1 MNDFMTVET
10 LSTFAGLVAAVSII
24 VQFTKPLI
32 KKNFIDGAVRIYTFV
47 ISLILTFV
55 FARTGQGLQGILL
68 TVINSILIS
77 LTSMGTYEAIADPLG
92 EKTKGEDI

>member
-68 TVINSILIS
+68 TVINSILIAMS
-77 LTSMGTYEAIADPLG
+77 AMGAYETIADPKA
-92 EKTKGEDI
+92 EKEKLN

>member
-1 MNDFMTVET
+1 MNDFMTPET

-24 VQFTKPLI
+24 VQFTKPLV

-55 FARTGQGLQGILL
+55 FASNGQGIQGTLL
-68 TVINSILIS
+68 TIINSILVS
-77 LTSMGTYEAIADPLG
+77 LSAMGAYETIADPLG
-92 EKTKGEDI
+92 EKSKGEDI

>member
-68 TVINSILIS
+68 TVINSILIAMS
-77 LTSMGTYEAIADPLG
+77 AMGAYETIADPLG
-92 EKTKGEDI
+92 EKSKGEDL

>member
-55 FARTGQGLQGILL
+55 FASTGQGIQGILL
-68 TVINSILIS
+68 TVINAILVS
-77 LTSMGTYEAIADPLG
+77 LTSMGAYEVVADPYA
-92 EKTKGEDI
+92 EKEK